1 MTAFWAGRPTLVTG
15 GAGFL
20 GAWVVHKLLLR
31 GANVVCLVRERSL
44 RNEIIGHDALP
55 RVRIVR
61 GDIRNQ
67 ALLES
72 ILQEHSIATL
82 FHFAAQAIV
91 GVANTNPSAT
101 LDINIAGT
109 IALLEACRRS
119 PDVKQIIVASSDKA
133 YGDAGEQAYREDM
146 PLRGKHPYDVS
157 KACSDMI
164 VRSYAATFELPAV
177 ITRCGNFYGP
187 GDLNWN
193 RVVPGTVRSLSEG
206 LRPVIRSDGM
216 YVRDYFYVE
225 DAADAH
231 LMLAEKL
238 PDKPK
243 LRGEAFNFS
252 NETPVT
258 VVELVEKI
266 VALMGL
272 RLQPEVRNEANNEIR
287 YQMLSAAKARN
298 EFGWRPRFTLDE
310 GLQMAIG
317 WYCEYLRGRV
327 ISASAGASTQNDRAV
342 A

>member
-1 MTAFWAGRPTLVTG
+1 MTRFWTSRPTLVTG

-20 GAWVVHKLLLR
+20 GTWVVHKLLLQ
-31 GANVVCLVRERSL
+31 GANVVCLVRERGL
-44 RNEIIGHDALP
+44 RSEIIGPRLP
-55 RVRIVR
+55 QVRIVR
-61 GDIRNQ
+61 GDIRDQ
-67 ALLES
+67 AQLEK
-72 ILQEHSIATL
+72 ILREHSIATL

-91 GVANTNPSAT
+91 GTANANPAPT
-101 LDINIAGT
+101 LDINIAGA

-119 PDVKQIIVASSDKA
+119 PDVKQVIVASSDKA
-133 YGDAGEQAYREDM
+133 YGDAGEQAYTEDM

-164 VRSYAATFELPAV
+164 VRSYAATFELPAIV
-177 ITRCGNFYGP
+177 TRCGNFYGP

-193 RVVPGTVRSLSEG
+193 RVVPGTVRSLCEG
-206 LRPVIRSDGM
+206 LRPIIRSDGK

-231 LMLAEKL
+231 IMLAEKL
-238 PDKPK
+238 SDKPK

-258 VVELVEKI
+258 VLELVEKI

-272 RLQPEVRNEANNEIR
+272 HLKPEVQNQTGNEIR
-287 YQMLSAAKARN
+287 HQILSATKARS

-310 GLQMAIG
+310 GLQAAIT
-317 WYCEYLRGRV
+317 WYREYLGGKV
-327 ISASAGASTQNDRAV
+327 TPTAGAPTDHDRAT